1 MTIIRDRITVRPGSP
16 DDVGKAAATS
26 LLSSANLLFLSA
38 NRTAPF
44 VDQRRDLQERV
55 KNGLW
60 RRFPGRF
67 ASED

>member
-1 MTIIRDRITVRPGSP
+1 MTIIRNRIATRPGSP

-44 VDQRRDLQERV
+44 VDQRRDLQESGKKR
-55 KNGLW
+55 
-60 RRFPGRF
+60 
-67 ASED
+67 ASAAVSRSFRQRD